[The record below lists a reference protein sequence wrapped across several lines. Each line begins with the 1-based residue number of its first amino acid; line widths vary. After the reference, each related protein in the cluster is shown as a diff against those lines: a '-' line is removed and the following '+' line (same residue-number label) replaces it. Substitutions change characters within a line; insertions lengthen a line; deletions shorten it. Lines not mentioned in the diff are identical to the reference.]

1 MIPGLTANTSPDSS
15 TGFAPFGTSGLI
27 WAYDS
32 FGNMQSET
40 LASGSSMSL
49 PSPAASSYDAN
60 NRVMGYSYDASGNL
74 KSDLLRGSSS
84 YQYDAENRISVAFG
98 STAYVYD
105 AEGNRVAKESVAN
118 GQATLTNQYILG
130 LGGEQVT
137 EIDGNGI
144 WLHSNAY
151 AAGKLLATYD
161 TTGLHFHFSDWLG
174 SRRMQASGTGPV
186 DETCQSLP
194 FGDMLNCTGPASDA
208 TEQHFT
214 GKVRDNESG
223 LDYFSARYYQS
234 NAGRWMSPDW
244 AKTPEGVPYAVLGN
258 PQSLNLYGY
267 VLNNPLSKTDPDGH
281 GVWDLAKKWLNTVE
295 VTVGASVGV
304 GASGQWGTSKG
315 EAHATLIGVQAK
327 SGLAGGG
334 ADAKVTSGVG
344 ASGSAGPAKAGVSAG
359 GQVSVKDGASASA
372 GAHAS
377 IGPAQASATA
387 SINSEGGH
395 TSASATIEGPEA
407 HDDSKVGAS
416 ATVGVTFGLA
426 INLTAV
432 SAAWSSTMDAA
443 QSVENYLM
451 TPVMVNG
458 QAAPYSGSLAPPHP

>member
-98 STAYVYD
+98 STAYLYD

-118 GQATLTNQYILG
+118 GQATITNQYILG

-137 EIDGNGI
+137 EIDGSGN

-161 TTGLHFHFSDWLG
+161 STGLHFHFSDWLG
-174 SRRMQASGTGPV
+174 SRRMQASGAGTV

-194 FGDMLNCTGPASDA
+194 FGDQLNCTGPASDA

-214 GKVRDNESG
+214 GKVRDTESG
-223 LDYFSARYYQS
+223 LDYFGARYYQS
-234 NAGRWMSPDW
+234 NMGRWMSPDW
-244 AKTPEGVPYAVLGN
+244 ADKPEAVPYSQLDN

-267 VLNNPLSKTDPDGH
+267 VNNNPLSKVDSDGH
-281 GVWDLAKKWLNTVE
+281 DGDEASAVLKLAGTAELLAPEASAVIIPVAAAALTIAVIHDNWDSIT
-295 VTVGASVGV
+295 SVF
-304 GASGQWGTSKG
+304 SKG
-315 EAHATLIGVQAK
+315 DKPAPAAPSAPAAGDKANSGPQANTAPGV
-327 SGLAGGG
+327 
-334 ADAKVTSGVG
+334 T
-344 ASGSAGPAKAGVSAG
+344 AG
-359 GQVSVKDGASASA
+359 GQATDVHGNK
-372 GAHAS
+372 
-377 IGPAQASATA
+377 IGPSGKPQVNEVDHS
-387 SINSEGGH
+387 G
-395 TSASATIEGPEA
+395 
-407 HDDSKVGAS
+407 KKGAK
-416 ATVGVTFGLA
+416 
-426 INLTAV
+426 
-432 SAAWSSTMDAA
+432 DAA
-443 QSVENYLM
+443 RNEGKGKPEQHPSPKRGDPHFHPTDESGDKQPTSTHHNY
-451 TPVMVNG
+451 P
-458 QAAPYSGSLAPPHP
+458 Q